1 MIEEKKG
8 TFEELQEI
16 QMLIRKESSLREL
29 CKKYKNNNINIYSCS
44 NNESNNIKNRR
55 RKQ

>member
-1 MIEEKKG
+1 MKEGENIG

-29 CKKYKNNNINIYSCS
+29 CK
-44 NNESNNIKNRR
+44 
-55 RKQ
+55 

>member
-1 MIEEKKG
+1 MIDEEEENKG

-29 CKKYKNNNINIYSCS
+29 CK
-44 NNESNNIKNRR
+44 
-55 RKQ
+55 

>member
-29 CKKYKNNNINIYSCS
+29 CKKYKNNIINIYSCS

>member
-1 MIEEKKG
+1 MKEEEKIG

-29 CKKYKNNNINIYSCS
+29 CK
-44 NNESNNIKNRR
+44 
-55 RKQ
+55 

>member
-1 MIEEKKG
+1 MKEEENIG

-29 CKKYKNNNINIYSCS
+29 CK
-44 NNESNNIKNRR
+44 
-55 RKQ
+55 

>member
-1 MIEEKKG
+1 MKEEENTG

-29 CKKYKNNNINIYSCS
+29 CK
-44 NNESNNIKNRR
+44 
-55 RKQ
+55 

>member
-29 CKKYKNNNINIYSCS
+29 CKKYKKNNINIYSYS